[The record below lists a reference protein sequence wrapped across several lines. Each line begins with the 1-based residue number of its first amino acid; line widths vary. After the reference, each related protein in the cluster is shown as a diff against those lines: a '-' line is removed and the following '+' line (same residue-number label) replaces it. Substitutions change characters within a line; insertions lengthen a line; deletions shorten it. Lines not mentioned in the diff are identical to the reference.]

1 VATPDPSQVGVAHP
15 LWPVVMVLAE
25 IAARVSR
32 DEHEGRDEIPSADDA
47 RPATDDSGIAA

>member
-1 VATPDPSQVGVAHP
+1 VATPDSSQVGADHP

-32 DEHEGRDEIPSADDA
+32 DEHDVRDEISSADDPG
-47 RPATDDSGIAA
+47 PATGDSGIAA